1 MTDWKSYQDGSAAL
15 DAETAQNWLNQVV
28 ATCST
33 LDPDLILDIFTDDVI
48 ADLGAVLLTGKEQLR
63 PIIRERYSR
72 YTHYDLRK
80 TVRAVA
86 GDLVICDARL
96 RWKSPEHS
104 TLQHTRA
111 IEILQVRDGRI
122 ARWDNASSS
131 WSATEGEGVHLA
143 PDDAVA

>member
-1 MTDWKSYQDGSAAL
+1 MIDWKSYQDGSAAL

-33 LDPDLILDIFTDDVI
+33 LDPDLILDMFTDDVI
-48 ADLGAVLLTGKEQLR
+48 ADFGEVVLTGKEQLR
-63 PIIRERYSR
+63 PIIRERYSK

-86 GDLVICDARL
+86 GDLVISDARL
-96 RWKSPEHS
+96 HWKSPEHP

-111 IEILQVRDGRI
+111 IEILLVRDGRI
-122 ARWDNASSS
+122 ARWDNAGAS
-131 WSATEGEGVHLA
+131 WSAAEG
-143 PDDAVA
+143 

>member
-1 MTDWKSYQDGSAAL
+1 MTDWKSYQNGSAAL
-15 DAETAQNWLNQVV
+15 DAETAQRWLDQVV
-28 ATCST
+28 AACST

-48 ADLGAVLLTGKEQLR
+48 ADLGAIVLTGKEQLR
-63 PIIRERYSR
+63 PFVRERYSR

-86 GDLVICDARL
+86 GDLVISDARL
-96 RWKSPEHS
+96 SWKSPEHS

-122 ARWDNASSS
+122 ARWDNAGAS
-131 WSATEGEGVHLA
+131 WSATEG
-143 PDDAVA
+143 

>member
-1 MTDWKSYQDGSAAL
+1 MTDWTSYQNGSAPL

-33 LDPDLILDIFTDDVI
+33 LDPELILHMFTDDVI
-48 ADLGAVLLTGKEQLR
+48 ADLGPVTLTGKEQLR

-122 ARWDNASSS
+122 ARWDNAGAS
-131 WSATEGEGVHLA
+131 WSATEG
-143 PDDAVA
+143 

>member
-1 MTDWKSYQDGSAAL
+1 MTDWKSYQKGSAAL
-15 DAETAQNWLNQVV
+15 DAETAQIWLDQVV
-28 ATCST
+28 AAVSS
-33 LDPDLILDIFTDDVI
+33 LDTDRILDIFTDDVI
-48 ADLGAVLLTGKEQLR
+48 ADLGAVVLTGKEQLR
-63 PIIRERYSR
+63 PFVRERYSR

-86 GDLVICDARL
+86 GDLVISDARL
-96 RWKSPEHS
+96 SWKSTEHS

-131 WSATEGEGVHLA
+131 WSATEG
-143 PDDAVA
+143 

>member
-1 MTDWKSYQDGSAAL
+1 MTDWTSYQNGSAPL

-33 LDPDLILDIFTDDVI
+33 LDPELILDMFTDDVI
-48 ADLGAVLLTGKEQLR
+48 ADLGPVTLTGKEQLR

-86 GDLVICDARL
+86 GDLVISDARL
-96 RWKSPEHS
+96 RWKSLEPLLNFEW
-104 TLQHTRA
+104 
-111 IEILQVRDGRI
+111 VRFRLAELCEGLCDDCQAVRSG
-122 ARWDNASSS
+122 ARDCCAVV
-131 WSATEGEGVHLA
+131 GEFG
-143 PDDAVA
+143 

>member
-1 MTDWKSYQDGSAAL
+1 MTDWTSYQNGSAPL

-33 LDPDLILDIFTDDVI
+33 LDPELILDMFTDDVI
-48 ADLGAVLLTGKEQLR
+48 ADLGPVTLTGKEQLR

-86 GDLVICDARL
+86 GDLVISDARL
-96 RWKSPEHS
+96 RWKSLEHS

-122 ARWDNASSS
+122 ARWDNAGAS
-131 WSATEGEGVHLA
+131 WSATEG
-143 PDDAVA
+143 

>member
-1 MTDWKSYQDGSAAL
+1 MVDWKSYQTGNAGL
-15 DAETAQNWLNQVV
+15 DAQTAQNWLDQVV

-33 LDPDLILDIFTDDVI
+33 LDPERILDIFTEDVV
-48 ADLGAVLLTGKEQLR
+48 ADLGAVVTNGKEQLR
-63 PIIRERYSR
+63 PIVRDRYSK

-96 RWKSPEHS
+96 RWKSTDQA

-122 ARWDNASSS
+122 ARWDNASVS
-131 WSATEGEGVHLA
+131 WPVTEDSDCLPGA
-143 PDDAVA
+143 